1 MNIEPHIKLMHEI
14 QTLFAKMYKMEQLA
28 RIKAGIKAKKE
39 RSLLVK
45 KSKV

>member
-1 MNIEPHIKLMHEI
+1 MNIEQQIKLMAEM
-14 QTLFAKMYKMEQLA
+14 QLLFAKMYRLELSA
-28 RIKAGIKAKKE
+28 RVKRGIQAKKE